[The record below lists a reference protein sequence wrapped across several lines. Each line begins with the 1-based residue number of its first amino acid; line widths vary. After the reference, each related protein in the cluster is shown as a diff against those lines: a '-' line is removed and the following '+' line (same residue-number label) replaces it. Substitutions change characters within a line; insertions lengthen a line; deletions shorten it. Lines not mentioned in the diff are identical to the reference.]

1 MTSRIR
7 PIRGQHCEQL
17 TNQRPIFW
25 VIDQSEATEQWSQV
39 MSHLA
44 GNSSTEDSEQ
54 DKKNGVSWMNIP
66 KYNMIKTLEVNPEP
80 SSIWV
85 RLSDSETE
93 MNVWYFQQDK
103 TIKCLSGHN
112 YLTLPTLP
120 HASLSQL
127 SFFKFFLSWLGRVSL
142 ASSGAQGITMSVC
155 LFGLSKA
162 LKHWGLSQV
171 CPRSL
176 TLLRRT
182 DKA

>member
-1 MTSRIR
+1 M
-7 PIRGQHCEQL
+7 
-17 TNQRPIFW
+17 
-25 VIDQSEATEQWSQV
+25 QWSQV

-127 SFFKFFLSWLGRVSL
+127 SFFKFFLPWLGRVSL

-155 LFGLSKA
+155 LSVCMSVCLFGLSKA
-162 LKHWGLSQV
+162 LKHRSISGLSQV
-171 CPRSL
+171 SYF
-176 TLLRRT
+176 TS
-182 DKA
+182 